1 MSNDYL
7 RGQIELVQFNYVSAV
22 EDIQKL
28 EKENA
33 KLKDELVIKD
43 KALELAC
50 IDKALE
56 LACIKI
62 KSDRHPIVRG
72 ISLDMVDKSVKHYL
86 NQARKK

>member
-50 IDKALE
+50 I
-56 LACIKI
+56 KI

>member
-1 MSNDYL
+1 MNEK
-7 RGQIELVQFNYVSAV
+7 RELSEV
-22 EDIQKL
+22 EKWVNQSQL
-28 EKENA
+28 QEKENA

>member
-1 MSNDYL
+1 MNEK
-7 RGQIELVQFNYVSAV
+7 RELSEV
-22 EDIQKL
+22 EKWVNQSQL
-28 EKENA
+28 QEKENA
-33 KLKDELVIKD
+33 KLKDELVIK
-43 KALELAC
+43 
-50 IDKALE
+50 DKALE